1 MRRYENYLINVCKV
15 QNTTGSLQGLLV
27 LPFLKRKVTYSLTY
41 WPLFKR
47 EETLIFS
54 MQQFIM
60 ERRREPWTKDIGKL
74 KTVNS
79 W

>member
-15 QNTTGSLQGLLV
+15 QNTTGSLQGISV
-27 LPFLKRKVTYSLTY
+27 LPFLKIKVTYSLTC
-41 WPLFKR
+41 WPLFKK

-60 ERRREPWTKDIGKL
+60 ERRREPRSKDIGKL
-74 KTVNS
+74 
-79 W
+79 